1 MHSNNSQLIEKY
13 VEKIAS
19 RSLILKNIIKIH
31 FPKINVRPEVFLEK
45 KDLTIIVFA
54 VIFIRY
60 QGTVLAI
67 TNMN

>member
-31 FPKINVRPEVFLEK
+31 FPEINVRPGVFLEK
-45 KDLTIIVFA
+45 IDLTIIVFA